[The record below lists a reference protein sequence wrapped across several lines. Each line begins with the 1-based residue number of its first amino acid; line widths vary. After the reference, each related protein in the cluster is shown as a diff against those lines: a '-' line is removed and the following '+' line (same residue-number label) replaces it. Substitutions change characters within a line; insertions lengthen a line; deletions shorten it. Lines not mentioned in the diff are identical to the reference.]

1 MRRILF
7 LIGITSFGLNV
18 ALLWINIQRRF
29 GRLVGWSRFGWRF
42 RREIRKGVIEIQEI
56 RRLI

>member
-7 LIGITSFGLNV
+7 LLGITGFGLNV
-18 ALLWINIQRRF
+18 ALLWINIRRRF
-29 GRLVGWSRFGWRF
+29 GKLIGWSKFGWRF
-42 RREIRKGVIEIQEI
+42 RREIRNGVTEIQEI

>member
-7 LIGITSFGLNV
+7 LIGITGFGLNV
-18 ALLWINIQRRF
+18 ALFWINVQRRF
-29 GRLVGWSRFGWRF
+29 GKLVGWSRAGWRF
-42 RREIRKGVIEIQEI
+42 RREIRKGVTEIQEI